1 MLGDYLG
8 EVHWGFK
15 DNAAQPCPRDGA
27 QMRWA
32 NKEEVDEID
41 ELVCGGDNRQAVS
54 IPQSGFCLFK
64 RSLAPAQFAPPGA
77 YHHCQANDCAPLL
90 TSFPIPA
97 ECLAPP

>member
-32 NKEEVDEID
+32 NEEEVDEID
-41 ELVCGGDNRQAVS
+41 ELVCGGDNRQAEVAWAFICPVCGGYVVS
-54 IPQSGFCLFK
+54 II
-64 RSLAPAQFAPPGA
+64 
-77 YHHCQANDCAPLL
+77 D
-90 TSFPIPA
+90 
-97 ECLAPP
+97 